1 MYKQF
6 IYRSLE
12 FKFKRKLNTVTSLS
26 QLSKNTNTLIV
37 YYGHELTNTM
47 IYPFYVYSKYLKKVG
62 VSFEEINIDHLNL
75 KERIAQNAHIKRV
88 FFQPTLKMT
97 PEQVANYLEYIKLTF
112 PNAKIGL
119 MDWFA
124 PLTIKFAKATQHLV
138 DDYIRKQLFKNTS
151 DFAKKTIGD
160 TNLSDFYAKRNGLA
174 LPAEQHLIPEG
185 LEAKFRL
192 WPNFYLS
199 PQMYDLF
206 KAGQVKTYDG
216 RHIDM
221 HARMAVNGGG
231 WYQAMRQEAEN
242 AAFKVS
248 TQWNVLANGRVKRSK
263 FFKELVQSKV
273 VFSPFGY
280 GEVCWRDYEA
290 FATGAVLLKPNM
302 DHINTLSNEFIPD
315 ETYVSLQWDLS
326 DFENKLEHVL
336 KDDKYAKRIIQNSF
350 ELMHNIVN
358 GNSIPEYISG
368 F

>member
-1 MYKQF
+1 MYNQF

-12 FKFKRKLNTVTSLS
+12 FKFKRKLNSLKSLS

-37 YYGHELTNTM
+37 YFGHELTNTM
-47 IYPFYVYSKYLKKVG
+47 IYPFYVYSKYLKKAG
-62 VSFEEINIDHLNL
+62 VSFEEINIDHIDL
-75 KERIAQNAHIKRV
+75 KASVAPNANVKRV

-97 PEQVANYLEYIKLTF
+97 PEQAASYLKYLKLAF
-112 PNAKIGL
+112 PKAKIGL

-124 PLTIKFAKATQHLV
+124 PLTIKFAQATHHLV

-151 DFAKKTIGD
+151 DFAKETIGD
-160 TNLSDFYAKRNGLA
+160 TNLSDFYAKRNDID
-174 LPAEQHLIPEG
+174 LPVEQHLIPEG
-185 LEAKFRL
+185 LEAKFKL

-206 KAGQVKTYDG
+206 KAPQVKPYGG

-231 WYQAMRQEAEN
+231 WYQAMRQEA
-242 AAFKVS
+242 ADAVARVDGK
-248 TQWNVLANGRVKRSK
+248 WNVLAHGRVKRSK
-263 FFKELVQSKV
+263 FFQELAQSKV

-290 FATGAVLLKPNM
+290 FATGAALLKPNM
-302 DHINTLSNEFIPD
+302 DHVTTFSNEFIAD
-315 ETYVSLQWDLS
+315 ETYVSLEWDLS
-326 DFENKLEHVL
+326 DFELKLDRVL
-336 KDDKYAKRIIQNSF
+336 NDDKYAQRIIHNSF
-350 ELMHNIVN
+350 ELMHSVVT
-358 GNSIPEYISG
+358 GDSIPEYLSN